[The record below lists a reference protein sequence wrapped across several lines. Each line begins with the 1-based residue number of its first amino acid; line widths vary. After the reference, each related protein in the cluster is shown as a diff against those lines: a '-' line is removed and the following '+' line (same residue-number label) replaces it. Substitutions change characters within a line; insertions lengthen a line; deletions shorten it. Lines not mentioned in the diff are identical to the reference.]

1 MIISRRSFITALCL
15 LLTSTLFAQGDK
27 PTLKIGGA
35 LRYNYNL
42 SSWKDEQVKRGG
54 DFGFDTFFI
63 NAKAEY
69 KGVKLIADYRFYAK
83 EFGGSFLKKG
93 WLEYDFNPKHNLKL
107 GLTQVPFGVGIY
119 NSHSY
124 FFSMNY
130 YIGLED
136 DYDMGIK
143 YGYKGKHWDID
154 LAFFKNA
161 EEMNFGNDSDISASR
176 YAYDIGSLDI
186 DGDGQYDY
194 RAKELNQFNGRF
206 VYKFQTGQAKHR
218 LGVSGQFGL
227 VRNMLD
233 KEYGQQQAFA
243 GHYQLDWG
251 GFNAKLQATYY
262 QYKTED
268 SDKSHTYKA
277 GVSSDFVAMSAFG
290 APYLVA
296 WEGATYT
303 AGLAYTIPIKS
314 KLVSSIQFYNDFSVL
329 AKSQGSFS
337 QVYEVSN
344 SYMNILGAAITAG
357 NIFMYVDCAMGKNQP
372 WLGGNWTTALA
383 QGDPNAKWETR
394 FNINLGYYF

>member
-1 MIISRRSFITALCL
+1 MIISKRSFITALCL
-15 LLTSTLFAQGDK
+15 LLTSTLFAQESK

-42 SSWKDEQVKRGG
+42 SSWKKEQVKRGG
-54 DFGFDTFFI
+54 DFGFDTFII
-63 NAKAEY
+63 NAKAQY
-69 KGVKLIADYRFYAK
+69 KGVKLIADYRLYSK
-83 EFGGSFLKKG
+83 ENGGGFLKKG
-93 WLEYDFNPKHNLKL
+93 WLEYDFNPHHNLQL
-107 GLTQVPFGVGIY
+107 GLTQVPFGIGEY

-143 YGYKGKHWDID
+143 YGYKNKHWDID

-161 EEMNFGNDSDISASR
+161 EEMKFGNDSDLFSSR
-176 YAYDIGSLDI
+176 YSYDIASMDVN
-186 DGDGQYDY
+186 GDGKLDY
-194 RAKELNQFNGRF
+194 RAKELNQLNARF
-206 VYKFQTGQAKHR
+206 VYKLQTGEAKHR
-218 LGVSGQFGL
+218 FGLSGQFGQ

-233 KEYGQQQAFA
+233 DEYGQQQAFA

-251 GFNAKLQATYY
+251 GFNAKFQATYY
-262 QYKTED
+262 QYKTYD
-268 SDKSHTYKA
+268 SDNSQAYLPI
-277 GVSSDFVAMSAFG
+277 SSPDRVAMTAFG
-290 APYLVA
+290 YPYLVA

-314 KLVSSIQFYNDFSVL
+314 KLVSSIQLYNDFSIL
-329 AKSQGSFS
+329 NKSDKGF
-337 QVYEVSN
+337 EN
-344 SYMNILGAAITAG
+344 SYMNILGTAITAG
-357 NIFMYVDCAMGKNQP
+357 NIFMYVDYAIGKNQP

-383 QGDPNAKWETR
+383 QGDPNAKWESR